1 MQVSDPLSEVLKLS
15 SAQGVMS
22 TGLKAYGRWRISV
35 KVGDD
40 LKFSAITEGQCWI
53 KLGES
58 GEKITLDK
66 GDCFLVRGPLSFI
79 LGNDDDVDVRAAS
92 DVFAHSFNGYAILN
106 RGQYPNVTCL
116 GGKMTS
122 SEGIDHLTSSLP
134 SFLVLKAGT
143 SSASKVRWLLEQL
156 ETEMSDDA
164 PGAGVMCEQIMQMI
178 FVEMIRTCLAQEGV
192 SKGWFS
198 ALADPRVGHAIR
210 LMHSDVSRQWR
221 LEELAQHCNLSRS
234 QFAARFTEAVGVSPI
249 EYLFQWRMHVARRA
263 LRRPNSIVLDVAEQV
278 GYHSEASFGAAF
290 KRMFGVAPRRY
301 SAVGRNEAAKIPSA
315 PIVPDDLF

>member
-1 MQVSDPLSEVLKLS
+1 MEMSDPLSEVLKLT

-22 TGLKAYGRWRISV
+22 TGLKASGKWRIAV
-35 KVGDD
+35 EVDDD

-53 KLGES
+53 RPEGGEQV
-58 GEKITLDK
+58 TLDK
-66 GDCFLVRGPLSFI
+66 GDCFLLRGPLKFI
-79 LGNDDDVDVRAAS
+79 FGNDDDVAVRAAS
-92 DVFAHSFNGYAILN
+92 DVFAHSVNGYAILN
-106 RGQYPNVTCL
+106 SGQYPNVTCV

-143 SSASKVRWLLEQL
+143 KSALKVRWLLEQL
-156 ETEMSDDA
+156 EAEIADDA

-178 FVEMIRTCLAQEGV
+178 FVEMIRTCLIQEAGG
-192 SKGWFS
+192 KGWLS
-198 ALADPRVGHAIR
+198 ALSDPRVGHAIR

-221 LEELAQHCNLSRS
+221 LEELAQNCNLSRS
-234 QFAARFTEAVGVSPI
+234 QFAARFTEAVGMSPI

-263 LRRPNSIVLDVAEQV
+263 LERPNSIVLDVAEQV

-290 KRMFGVAPRRY
+290 KRMFGAAPRRY
-301 SAVGRNEAAKIPSA
+301 STNERVGAPKPPSIPRVS
-315 PIVPDDLF
+315 DDLF